1 MRTRT
6 AASRFALP
14 VFTALLLVLGAACA
28 DARVNAPNAP
38 GAVHLQPGAF
48 KHVGKTIV
56 CGRVD
61 GRWQPGTRRLSFWF
75 FTHAQRAKNLT
86 ATARRSHGAARTRA
100 LRQAAAYRRRAKVE
114 APACGPLRFRVR
126 GTVAFAVHG
135 TVRPR
140 AGHLSNLE
148 SITARGKVRE
158 AITSGSANVS
168 RIYQAPNGKVYVLF
182 TQSTQIG
189 GGEPTGTQICDD
201 SGDAETRGTD
211 PIDDGSDPIDDGSD
225 PTNDGTDTTND
236 GTDTS
241 DPSCEPEL
249 TPVVYCV
256 LAELDA
262 AGAPTCVDT
271 SLYSVSLLGPRGHND
286 PIQFDDSGAIYYASG
301 GYSTGVLRRYLDGKV
316 TSYIS
321 DPNVLIDNYLALGDG
336 DVLLTGATVSTGSRW
351 VRRIDLDGHVHS
363 VRSVSANYMRLFG
376 DGNAY
381 MGFSAGADVG
391 VRRFVPS
398 TNTLESKYWLA
409 PRGDR
414 EHGTEEICDGADQ
427 YVTETFCAWAGTRIT
442 DAFTTSDHRVFV
454 IAGTADGGR
463 LIQYSPDLRVPPTGV
478 VRTSVSAAVGDDIAM
493 AGVDAGEHRVLVLH
507 DTKTDEET
515 TLLGPDA
522 EFDVY
527 HLSYDEKNDKLLFDG
542 LRFSDNTFVL
552 GEVDLKTNAVTF
564 PAASTTRWTDVT
576 AVR

>member
-1 MRTRT
+1 MRMRN

-14 VFTALLLVLGAACA
+14 VLTALLLTLTAGSA
-28 DARVNAPNAP
+28 DAAVNAPNAP
-38 GAVHLQPGAF
+38 GAVHLQRGAF
-48 KHVGKTIV
+48 KRVGKTIV

-61 GRWQPGTRRLSFWF
+61 GRWQPGTRRLSYWF
-75 FTHAQRAKNLT
+75 FTHTQSAKN
-86 ATARRSHGAARTRA
+86 AIRVARRSRGAARTRA
-100 LRQAAAYRRRAKVE
+100 LRQAAAYRRRARVE

-135 TVRPR
+135 TAKPR

-148 SITARGKVRE
+148 SITARGTVRE

-189 GGEPTGTQICDD
+189 GGEPTGQQICDD
-201 SGDAETRGTD
+201 GSTD
-211 PIDDGSDPIDDGSD
+211 DLRAADDTADDGSTDDGMADDTTDDGSADDTSAADD
-225 PTNDGTDTTND
+225 PT
-236 GTDTS
+236 
-241 DPSCEPEL
+241 CEPEQ
-249 TPVVYCV
+249 TPVIYCI
-256 LAELDA
+256 LAELDPTT
-262 AGAPTCVDT
+262 GEPTCVDT
-271 SLYSVSLLGPRGHND
+271 TLYAVSLTGPRGHND

-336 DVLLTGATVSTGSRW
+336 DVLLTGATVSSGARW
-351 VRRIDLDGHVHS
+351 VRRVDLDGHVHS
-363 VRSVSANYMRLFG
+363 VRSVSANFMRLFG

-381 MGFSAGADVG
+381 LGFSAGSDVG
-391 VRRFVPS
+391 VRRFVPA
-398 TNTLESKYWLA
+398 TNTLETKYWLA

-414 EHGTEEICDGADQ
+414 EHGTEEICDSADQ
-427 YVTETFCAWAGTRIT
+427 YVAETFCAWGGSRIT
-442 DAFTTSDHRVFV
+442 DAMSTSDGKTYVV
-454 IAGTADGGR
+454 AGTADGGR
-463 LIQYSPDLRVPPTGV
+463 LMQYTPDLRVPPTAV
-478 VRTSVSAAVGDDIAM
+478 VRTSVTAPVGDKIAL
-493 AGVDAGEHRVLVLH
+493 AGVDADEHRVLVLH
-507 DTKTDEET
+507 DTATDTET

-527 HLSYDEKNDKLLFDG
+527 HLSYDVKNDKLLFDG

-564 PAASTTRWTDVT
+564 PAASTTRWTGVT
-576 AVR
+576 ALR